1 MNLKRRVLAR
11 ARKAVHNGVIGVC
24 APRAFGFEQA
34 LRNPRKAQEARLDA
48 VLRAVEGTSLARMHG
63 IRRGLSPEE
72 FRARVPECK
81 YEDLRPLV
89 DRQRMGEPNVL
100 TNTPCARYQPTSGSS
115 AKVKWVPYTQQ
126 FLDELDATISPWAY
140 DMYRQFPGVRKGR
153 HYWSL
158 SWLPTHLR
166 ESTDSNVNDD
176 AALLSWSKRFYSALS
191 SPVPPWISY
200 AKTSEDS
207 VLATLVYLCAA
218 EDTTMISVWSP
229 TFMLNLFEKLAERK
243 DEVVEILDSG
253 EWGEGRADFPGKPPR
268 SLRGAQILRAWHG
281 DMDAAFFQE
290 LWPDLAL
297 VSSWDTSTSKRW
309 ALRLAELLP
318 QASLQGKGLWAT
330 EGVVTFPY
338 RGRMPL
344 AITSHFYEFVDMED
358 GKTYFSWELRDG
370 QQVRPLLTTGSGF
383 LRYAMND
390 RVVVRGRLHKTPCFE
405 FLGRIGDVDM
415 VGEKTSPQI
424 AAGALEALG
433 TSSRC
438 KPVSLLALAPVEH
451 REKPRYVALCEGPV
465 SAEEDE
471 RRSQKLE
478 ETLRGAF
485 HYALARDLEQLDPAK
500 VLTLPDAR
508 AVYETVGVAR
518 GMVAGNIKVEPL
530 LLCATAESVAQVTKR
545 MHAPAKTVLSYH
557 SPRRS

>member
-1 MNLKRRVLAR
+1 MNLRRSVLAG
-11 ARKAVHNGVIGVC
+11 ARRAVHHGVIGVC
-24 APRAFGFEQA
+24 TPRAIAYEQA
-34 LRNPRKAQEARLDA
+34 LRDPKAAQERRLDA
-48 VLRAVEGTSLARMHG
+48 ILRAIEGTEIARVHG
-63 IRRGLSPEE
+63 LRPGLSPEQ
-72 FRARVPECK
+72 FRARVPESR

-89 DRQRMGEPNVL
+89 ERQKKGEPGIL
-100 TNTPCARYQPTSGSS
+100 TKAPCPRYQPTSGSS
-115 AKVKWVPYTQQ
+115 AKVKWVPYTDG
-126 FLDELDATISPWAY
+126 FLAELDAAISPWGY
-140 DMYRQFPGVRKGR
+140 DMYRRSPRARRGR

-166 ESTDSNVNDD
+166 ETTDSNVNDD
-176 AALLSWSKRFYSALS
+176 AALLSWSKRFYAALS
-191 SPVPPWISY
+191 SPVPPWVSY

-218 EDTTMISVWSP
+218 DDLTMMSVWSP

-253 EWGEGRADFPGKPPR
+253 SWGEALEDFPGKPPR
-268 SLRGAQILRAWHG
+268 SLRAAQILRAWHG

-290 LWPDLAL
+290 LWPDLAI

-318 QASLQGKGLWAT
+318 HAELHGKGLWAT
-330 EGVVTFPY
+330 EGVVTIPY
-338 RGRMPL
+338 RGRMSL
-344 AITSHFYEFVDMED
+344 AVTSHFYEFVDLDD
-358 GKTYFSWELRDG
+358 GEVYFPWELRDG
-370 QQVRPLLTTGSGF
+370 QQVRPLLTTSSGF

-390 RVVVRGRLHKTPCFE
+390 RVVVRGRLHATPCFE

-424 AAGALEALG
+424 AQGALDAIAG
-433 TSSRC
+433 SSRC

-451 REKPRYVALCEGPV
+451 REKPRYVALCEGPI

-471 RRSQKLE
+471 VRSEKLE
-478 ETLRGAF
+478 ATLRDAF
-485 HYALARDLEQLDPAK
+485 HYALARDLEQLDHAK
-500 VLTLPDAR
+500 VLTVPDAR
-508 AVYETVGVAR
+508 ALYETVGVAR

-530 LLCATAESVAQVTKR
+530 LLCATAESVAHVTKR
-545 MHAPAKTVLSYH
+545 LHGPAPVVLSYH
-557 SPRRS
+557 AGRRN